1 MSWRD
6 PVDPPRRRSIR
17 LAGFDYTRNRSYF
30 ITVCAANQRC
40 LFGRV
45 VHGRLQPSL
54 LGSVLAKEWERTASL
69 RPYVES
75 QVFVVMPNHFHAL
88 FTLLRDGMFRDDA
101 GRRTH
106 TDRWGAL
113 LGLERQSV
121 SAILRA
127 FKSAVTRRARMELG
141 HQGPVWQRNYYEHI
155 IRNDRE
161 FLRAWGYIVRNPERW
176 EEDKENPSRRLQSR
190 NVPRP

>member
-1 MSWRD
+1 MSSFD
-6 PVDPPRRRSIR
+6 PVDHPRRRSIR
-17 LAGFDYTRNRSYF
+17 LAGFDYTRNHSYF

-45 VHGRLQPSL
+45 VNGRLRPSL
-54 LGSVLAKEWERTASL
+54 LGSVLAQEWERTASL

-88 FTLLRDGMFRDDA
+88 FTLMRDGMFRDDA
-101 GRRTH
+101 GRRA
-106 TDRWGAL
+106 RRSGLEAL
-113 LGLERQSV
+113 LGPERQSAG
-121 SAILRA
+121 AIVRA

-141 HQGPVWQRNYYEHI
+141 QQGPVWQRNYYEHI

-161 FLRAWGYIVRNPERW
+161 FLRARSYILRNPERW
-176 EEDKENPSRRLQSR
+176 EEDKENPYRRLQLQSG
-190 NVPRP
+190 